1 MKNSNFKDL
10 AITLIILVFFGISSS
25 GYSQSKTK
33 KPSDNTAVKLEYNYP
48 EGKTFKYV
56 TDSKIVQDMDVNG
69 QSMLVNVSMYMGCK
83 VKAAGKLSGNLVLE
97 ITIDSMAQNIESPQG
112 SAGGPIMD
120 ISGKAFNMVIS
131 PAGKT
136 IDLTEASKIVYT
148 VEGSGE
154 NTLTQA
160 FLNYFPA
167 LPKNGVNPGDTW
179 VTSDTIDSKTSTN
192 TMWMP
197 VESNFKFEGIENVD
211 GIDCAKITAVLSGSR
226 KMITQAQGMEIH
238 TSGPYTGTQILYFA
252 VKDGY
257 LVKDTITTKMK
268 GTIEIPDQNLSFPVV
283 MNVTAT
289 NQIVK

>member
-1 MKNSNFKDL
+1 MKNLNFKNLVISVSML
-10 AITLIILVFFGISSS
+10 ALFGISSS
-25 GYSQSKTK
+25 CFSQAKAYKTTDK
-33 KPSDNTAVKLEYNYP
+33 KVVKLEYNYP

-83 VKAAGKLSGNLVLE
+83 VKAAGKLNGNLVLE

-120 ISGKAFNMVIS
+120 VSGKAFNMVIS

-148 VEGSGE
+148 VEGSAE

-160 FLNYFPA
+160 FLNYFPV

-179 VTSDTIDSKTSTN
+179 TTTDTIDSKTSTN

-197 VESNFKFEGIENVD
+197 VESNFKFEGIENVE
-211 GIDCAKITAVLSGSR
+211 GIDCARITAVLSGSR

-238 TSGPYTGTQILYFA
+238 TSGPYTGTQILFFA

-257 LVKDTITTKMK
+257 LVKETITTKMT

>member
-1 MKNSNFKDL
+1 MKTLNFKNL
-10 AITLIILVFFGISSS
+10 VISVLMLLILGISSS
-25 GYSQSKTK
+25 IYSQAKTK
-33 KPSDNTAVKLEYNYP
+33 KSADNSGVKLEYNYP
-48 EGKTFKYV
+48 EGRTFKYV

-69 QSMLVNVSMYMGCK
+69 QSMLVNVSMYMGCR

-97 ITIDSMAQNIESPQG
+97 ITIDSMAQNIDSPQG
-112 SAGGPIMD
+112 TAGGPIMD
-120 ISGKAFNMVIS
+120 VSGKAFNMVIS

-148 VEGSGE
+148 IEGSGE

-160 FLNYFPA
+160 FLNYFPT
-167 LPKNGVNPGDTW
+167 LPKKGVNAGDTW
-179 VTSDTIDSKTSTN
+179 VTNDTIDSKTPTN

-197 VESNFKFEGIENVD
+197 VESNFKFEGIENLD
-211 GIDCAKITAVLSGSR
+211 GIDCARITAVLSGSR

-257 LVKDTITTKMK
+257 LVKDIITTKMT

-283 MNVTAT
+283 MNVSAT
-289 NQIVK
+289 NQMVK